1 MRLRFLA
8 IVFGVILTVVFLAG
22 CTDKTKD
29 NPSRSFV
36 TEKGLLWKW
45 PMQFES
51 ILTST
56 IFDATTENP
65 SVRGVHIYTPPGYNW
80 QGQGRPYPV
89 LYLLSPFRAND
100 LYYSEHGLVEIADRL
115 LSEGKIQ
122 PMIIVCFD
130 GRSLLGGSFY
140 TNSIRQGN
148 YFTALFRDTS
158 YMDIEW
164 QALNDTFT
172 VDIFSNGMV
181 NRVDQAYSTIQ
192 DKGARA
198 IGGVGMGGYG
208 AFSAAIQTDLFSSVS
223 AVNAPLDFD
232 GDDGESGFRTLI
244 DNDISSV
251 WPIDT
256 SFADPATSLI
266 VSASSAFS
274 PHVTVID
281 SIYYFTS
288 QVSMARTFGYFVGD
302 TLTDDLKSY
311 LPKHQSHA
319 PIDSTGAID
328 NFIWGLW
335 MAHNIDSLYVN
346 DPEGFATQFNDMP
359 KLLISSD
366 EAKFHYDD
374 QMTAFLNFLN
384 SNGMGTTIQHLT
396 FEGNSEMPATA
407 DSYLYDLLE
416 DILIF
421 HSENFDIPE
430 DL

>member
-1 MRLRFLA
+1 MKFKLLA
-8 IVFGVILTVVFLAG
+8 LVFGVILTIAFLAG

-29 NPSRSFV
+29 NPTRSII
-36 TEKGLLWKW
+36 TEKGLLWNW

-56 IFDATTENP
+56 VFDATTENP

-80 QGQGRPYPV
+80 QAQGRPYPV
-89 LYLLSPFRAND
+89 LYLLSPFQAND
-100 LYYSEHGLVEIADRL
+100 LYYSEHGLVETADRL

-148 YFTALFRDTS
+148 YFTALFHDTS
-158 YMDIEW
+158 YIDIEW
-164 QALNDTFT
+164 RGLNDTGL
-172 VDIFSNGMV
+172 VSIFSKGLV
-181 NRVDQAYSTIQ
+181 NRVDLAYSTIQ

-208 AFSAAIQTDLFSSVS
+208 AFAAAIQTDLFSSVS

-232 GDDGESGFRTLI
+232 GSGNGGFKTI
-244 DNDISSV
+244 IENEISTV
-251 WPIDT
+251 WPLDT
-256 SFADPATSLI
+256 SLSDPKTSLI

-274 PHVTVID
+274 PHVTAID
-281 SIYYFTS
+281 SIFYFTS
-288 QVSMARTFGYFVGD
+288 QVSQARTFGYITGD

-311 LPKHQSHA
+311 LPRHQSHA
-319 PIDSTGAID
+319 PIDSTGTFD
-328 NFIWGLW
+328 TYIWGLW
-335 MAHNIDSLYVN
+335 MAHNIDSLYIN
-346 DPEGFATQFNDMP
+346 DPEGFSAQFTNMP
-359 KLLISSD
+359 KYLVTSD
-366 EAKFHYDD
+366 EAKFHYDE
-374 QMTAFLNFLN
+374 QMSAFIDFLN
-384 SNGMGTTIQHLT
+384 SNGMSSTFQHEV
-396 FEGNSEMPATA
+396 FEGNGELPATA
-407 DSYLYDLLE
+407 ENYLYDLLE

-421 HSENFDIPE
+421 HSDNFDIPD